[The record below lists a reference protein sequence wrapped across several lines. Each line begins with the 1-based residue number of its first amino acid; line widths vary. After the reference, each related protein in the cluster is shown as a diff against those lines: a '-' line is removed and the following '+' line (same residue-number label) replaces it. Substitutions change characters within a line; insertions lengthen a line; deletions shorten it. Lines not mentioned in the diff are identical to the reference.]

1 MLTSALDKVPQSER
15 DTAHTAFQSLAFAY
29 AILSD
34 ERRRKRYD
42 TTGSTSESLDLDD
55 DNFDW
60 ISFFRN
66 QYADIVT
73 GTKLDSFK
81 LEYQGSE
88 EEQRALLE
96 AFTKSKGNM
105 HGVYSRVM
113 MSNPLDDEERFRQ
126 IIDKAIEA
134 EEVEAFSAYVDETEK
149 SKKARMN
156 RARKEAKEAEE
167 LGKEQGVFDK
177 LYGDGQGKPG
187 TAPKQDKKAMG
198 AEADL
203 AAMIQQRQKSRS
215 DNFLN
220 DLEAKYMKGKKFSA
234 PDEPPEE
241 AFEKMAKKST
251 NRKKKD
257 QGKEEE
263 KAAEEADTAKNGKR
277 GRKENNTK
285 KKNTT
290 TTKRKT
296 NTVDP
301 DPETAENDSDDDE
314 NEDIDLA
321 LSSASNSDPEDKD
334 DQYDSEEGD
343 QEEDEKPPNKKAKAN
358 ANTNANVKP
367 TKTKARAK
375 PQAVPIRK
383 GRPRVLKKRKA

>member
-42 TTGSTSESLDLDD
+42 TTGSTSESLDID
-55 DNFDW
+55 DNDFDW
-60 ISFFRN
+60 TSFFRN

-96 AFTKSKGNM
+96 AFKKSKGNM
-105 HGVYSRVM
+105 YGVYSRVM

-126 IIDKAIEA
+126 TIDKAIEA

-156 RARKEAKEAEE
+156 RARKEAREAEE
-167 LGKEQGVFDK
+167 LGKEQGVFTK
-177 LYGDGQGKPG
+177 LYGDGQGKPA
-187 TAPKQDKKAMG
+187 TTPKQDEKATG

-203 AAMIQQRQKSRS
+203 AAIIQQRQKSRS

-220 DLEAKYMKGKKFSA
+220 SLEAKYTKGKKLSA

-251 NRKKKD
+251 NRKEKE
-257 QGKEEE
+257 QGEEE
-263 KAAEEADTAKNGKR
+263 EETEEANTAKNGKR
-277 GRKENNTK
+277 GRNENKTN
-285 KKNTT
+285 KKNA
-290 TTKRKT
+290 TTKRKM
-296 NTVDP
+296 NIVDL
-301 DPETAENDSDDDE
+301 ETAENDSNDDS

-321 LSSASNSDPEDKD
+321 LSSASNSNSED
-334 DQYDSEEGD
+334 EGD
-343 QEEDEKPPNKKAKAN
+343 KYDEEKEGDEEDEPPKKKVKAKPA
-358 ANTNANVKP
+358 
-367 TKTKARAK
+367 KARAK